1 MTQYILSNKEMAK
14 ADRLTI
20 ESGISSLDLM
30 FNAGNKV
37 FNNIPIEKGKRALF
51 ICGPGNNGG
60 DGYVAVDLLLKQ
72 GMEIDIYC
80 PIKKGKES
88 KDNLYYRQK
97 LSNSLFIDEI
107 RNIKKYCYVVDALFG
122 TGLSR
127 TMSDDLISL
136 VNKINKSNIHI
147 YSVDIPSGINGDT
160 SAVLGEAFKASKTIT
175 FFNKKKCH
183 YLYPGKKYCGEI
195 VVEDIGIK
203 KEVFEKIM
211 PNIKKNDPL
220 LWIKNFPFP
229 VSSDHKYSRGMLV
242 INTGPQFQTGAARLA
257 GRSALRVGAGAV
269 TMVCDEE
276 TAKILE
282 PQISVELLSVIKEK
296 NDFQKLLKDKRV
308 SSVLIGPGNGVNDET
323 KARTLMALA
332 FVNHC
337 VIDADAITC
346 FEKNPEELFID
357 IYPHTILT
365 PHEGEFKR
373 LFGTNIASMDD
384 KVLRCVEAAKL
395 AGSIVLLKGADTVI
409 ADSNGNVVINVSE
422 APYLATAG
430 SGDVLAGIIAS
441 LVGDNK
447 MNAFDAACA
456 GAYIHSKLGEM
467 IGPGLIAEDLI
478 DNIPLMIKKLH
489 SYVAEK
495 K

>member
-14 ADRLTI
+14 ADLLTI

-30 FNAGNKV
+30 FNAGKKV
-37 FNNIPIEKGKRALF
+37 FDNLPIQKGKKALF

-60 DGYVAVDLLLKQ
+60 DGYVAADLLLKK

-80 PIKKGKES
+80 PISKARES
-88 KDNLYYRQK
+88 NDNLYYKQK
-97 LSNSLFIDEI
+97 LNNSLFVSKIK
-107 RNIKKYCYVVDALFG
+107 NITNYCYVVDALFG

-127 TMSDDLISL
+127 TMSNDLISL
-136 VNKINKSNIHI
+136 VNNINQSKLDV

-160 SAVLGEAFKASKTIT
+160 SAVLGGAFNASKTIT

-183 YLYPGKKYCGEI
+183 YLYPGKKHCGKI
-195 VVEDIGIK
+195 IVEDIGINTD
-203 KEVFEKIM
+203 VFEKIM
-211 PNIKKNDPL
+211 PNIKKNDPS
-220 LWIKNFPFP
+220 LWIKSFPFP

-257 GRSALRVGAGAV
+257 GRSAMRVGAGAV

-296 NDFQKLLKDKRV
+296 NDIQKLLKDKRV
-308 SSVLIGPGNGVNDET
+308 SCALIGPGNGVNDET

-332 FVNHC
+332 FVDHC

-346 FEKNPEELFID
+346 FETNPEELFID
-357 IYPHTILT
+357 TYTHTILT

-373 LFGTNIASMDD
+373 LFGDKLSIIED
-384 KVLRCVEAAKL
+384 KVLRCLEASKK

-409 ADSNGNVVINVSE
+409 ASPDGQVVINSSE
-422 APYLATAG
+422 EPYLATAG

-441 LVGDNK
+441 LVGEKK
-447 MNAFDAACA
+447 MRAFDAACA
-456 GAYIHSKLGEM
+456 GAWIHSRLGEL
-467 IGPGLIAEDLI
+467 IGPGLIAEDLV
-478 DNIPLMIKKLH
+478 DKIPYVIKELTK
-489 SYVAEK
+489 YEK
-495 K
+495 

>member
-14 ADRLTI
+14 ADLLTI

-30 FNAGNKV
+30 FNAGKKV
-37 FNNIPIEKGKRALF
+37 FNNLPVQRGKRALF

-60 DGYVAVDLLLKQ
+60 DGYVAADLLLKQ

-80 PIKKGKES
+80 PISKAKES
-88 KDNLYYRQK
+88 NDNLHYKQK
-97 LSNSLFIDEI
+97 LNKSLFVSKI
-107 RNIKKYCYVVDALFG
+107 RSLSNYCYVVDALFG

-127 TMSDDLISL
+127 TMSNDLSSL
-136 VNKINKSNIHI
+136 VSKINQSKLDVF
-147 YSVDIPSGINGDT
+147 SVDIPSGINGDT

-203 KEVFEKIM
+203 KNVLDKIM
-211 PNIKKNDPL
+211 PNIKKNDPS

-257 GRSALRVGAGAV
+257 GRSAMRVGAGAV

-308 SSVLIGPGNGVNDET
+308 SSVLVGPGNGVNDET
-323 KARTLMALA
+323 KARVLMALA
-332 FVNHC
+332 FVDHC

-346 FEKNPEELFID
+346 FENNPEELFID
-357 IYPHTILT
+357 TYPHTILT

-373 LFGTNIASMDD
+373 LFGEGIALMED
-384 KVLRCVEAAKL
+384 KVLKCVEAAKL

-409 ADSNGNVVINVSE
+409 ADPEGNVVINASE

-489 SYVAEK
+489 SYDAESK
-495 K
+495 

>member
-1 MTQYILSNKEMAK
+1 MTEYIFTSNEMSA
-14 ADRLTI
+14 ADKLTI
-20 ESGISSLDLM
+20 KNGISSQSLM
-30 FNAGNKV
+30 YRAGEAVFKNLPIDHNGKV
-37 FNNIPIEKGKRALF
+37 LV

-60 DGYVAVDLLLKQ
+60 DGYVVAGLLSSLGVSVEVMSLEFGKIPSIDNQFYKNKLDDLLF
-72 GMEIDIYC
+72 
-80 PIKKGKES
+80 KK
-88 KDNLYYRQK
+88 NLND
-97 LSNSLFIDEI
+97 LSNYE
-107 RNIKKYCYVVDALFG
+107 YVVDALFG
-122 TGLSR
+122 IGLSR
-127 TMSDDLISL
+127 KLPDKIIDLI
-136 VNKINKSNIHI
+136 NNINSSDLDV
-147 YSVDIPSGINGDT
+147 YSIDVPTGINSDT
-160 SAVLGEAFKASKTIT
+160 GEIHGIAFKCRKTIT
-175 FFNKKKCH
+175 FFNKKLCH
-183 YLYPGKKYCGEI
+183 YLLPGRHYCGEI
-195 VVEDIGIK
+195 VVEDIGIS
-203 KEVFEKIM
+203 KEVIKKIM
-211 PNIKKNDPL
+211 PKIKKNEPSI
-220 LWIKNFPFP
+220 WIDQFPFP
-229 VSSDHKYSRGMLV
+229 ISSDHKYSRGLLV
-242 INTGPQFQTGAARLA
+242 INTGPKYQTGAARLA

-282 PQISVELLSVIKEK
+282 PQISVEMLSVIKEK

-332 FVNHC
+332 FVDNC

-346 FEKNPEELFID
+346 FENDPTELFID
-357 IYPHTILT
+357 TYPHTILT

-373 LFGTNIASMDD
+373 LFGEDIASMND
-384 KVLRCVEAAKL
+384 KVLRCIEAAKL

-409 ADSNGNVVINVSE
+409 ANPEGNVVINSSE

-441 LVGDNK
+441 LVGENK
-447 MNAFDAACA
+447 MKAFDAACA

-489 SYVAEK
+489 SYVK
-495 K
+495 DSK

>member
-1 MTQYILSNKEMAK
+1 MTEYIFTSNEMSA
-14 ADRLTI
+14 ADQLTI
-20 ESGISSLDLM
+20 NNGISSKSLM
-30 FNAGNKV
+30 NKAGEAVLRNL
-37 FNNIPIEKGKRALF
+37 PLGHEGKILI

-60 DGYVAVDLLLKQ
+60 DGYVVAGLLSKLGITVDVLSL
-72 GMEIDIYC
+72 EF
-80 PIKKGKES
+80 GKIPS
-88 KDNLYYRQK
+88 KDNQFYKNNLDR
-97 LSNSLFIDEI
+97 LIL
-107 RNIKKYCYVVDALFG
+107 KKKPNDFSEYGFVVDALFG
-122 TGLSR
+122 IGLSR
-127 TMSDDLISL
+127 NLSDEVNDLIDS
-136 VNKINKSNIHI
+136 INSSDIDV
-147 YSVDIPSGINGDT
+147 YSIDVPTGINSNT
-160 SAVLGEAFKASKTIT
+160 GEIHGTAFKCKRTIT
-175 FFNKKKCH
+175 FFNKKLCH
-183 YLYPGKKYCGEI
+183 YLLPGRQYCGEI
-195 VVEDIGIK
+195 IVEDIGISK
-203 KEVFEKIM
+203 DVIKKIM
-211 PNIKKNDPL
+211 PKIKKNEPS
-220 LWIKNFPFP
+220 LWIDQFPFP
-229 VSSDHKYSRGMLV
+229 ISSDHKYSRGMLV
-242 INTGPQFQTGAARLA
+242 INTGPKYQTGAARLA

-276 TAKILE
+276 TAEILE

-332 FVNHC
+332 FVDYC

-346 FEKNPEELFID
+346 FENKPTELFID
-357 IYPHTILT
+357 TYPHTILT

-373 LFGTNIASMDD
+373 LFGEDIASMND
-384 KVLRCVEAAKL
+384 KVLRCIEAAKL

-409 ADSNGNVVINVSE
+409 ANPDGNVVINSSE

-441 LVGDNK
+441 LVGENK

-489 SYVAEK
+489 SYAK
-495 K
+495 NIK

>member
-1 MTQYILSNKEMAK
+1 MTEYIFTSDQMSA
-14 ADRLTI
+14 ADQLTI
-20 ESGISSLDLM
+20 KNGISSQSLMHKAGEAVLKNLPLDH
-30 FNAGNKV
+30 
-37 FNNIPIEKGKRALF
+37 KGKVLF

-60 DGYVAVDLLLKQ
+60 DGYVVARLLSNLGVAVEVVSL
-72 GMEIDIYC
+72 EF
-80 PIKKGKES
+80 GKIPS
-88 KDNLYYRQK
+88 KDNQFYKNK
-97 LSNSLFIDEI
+97 LDKLIFKNKPSDLSDY
-107 RNIKKYCYVVDALFG
+107 KYVVDALFG
-122 TGLSR
+122 IGLSR
-127 TMSDDLISL
+127 NLSDEINELIDRINSSDLDVYSIDVPTG
-136 VNKINKSNIHI
+136 VNSDTGEIHG
-147 YSVDIPSGINGDT
+147 S
-160 SAVLGEAFKASKTIT
+160 AFKSKRTIT
-175 FFNKKKCH
+175 FFNKKLCH
-183 YLYPGKKYCGEI
+183 YLLPGRKYCGEI
-195 VVEDIGIK
+195 VVEDIGISRNVI
-203 KEVFEKIM
+203 KEIM
-211 PNIKKNDPL
+211 PKIKKNEPS
-220 LWIKNFPFP
+220 LWINQFPFP
-229 VSSDHKYSRGMLV
+229 LSSDHKYSRGMLV
-242 INTGPQFQTGAARLA
+242 INTGPKYQTGAARLA

-276 TAKILE
+276 TAEILE

-357 IYPHTILT
+357 TYPHTILT

-373 LFGTNIASMDD
+373 LFGEDIASIKD
-384 KVLRCVEAAKL
+384 KVLRCIEAAKL

-409 ADSNGNVVINVSE
+409 ASPDGNVVINSSE

-441 LVGDNK
+441 LVGENK
-447 MNAFDAACA
+447 MKAFDATCA

-489 SYVAEK
+489 SQANDSK
-495 K
+495 